1 MFAASKNNRFCPSE
15 FRGLCGSVIAVVGL
29 LLQRMRLGGWLG
41 KFDDEIEWGNG
52 PLRSIY
58 IVGDISYECL
68 EKWL

>member
-1 MFAASKNNRFCPSE
+1 M
-15 FRGLCGSVIAVVGL
+15 IAVVGL

-41 KFDDEIEWGNG
+41 KFDDEIEWRKG